1 MTSGDVFR
9 LLESAH
15 VGAYAVSLDQTIVSW
30 NQAAQRILGFSPEQV
45 LGRRCYD
52 VLAGLTPGGIVP
64 ECLEGCPSMRA
75 LKAGEVPGAVDVRI
89 LCASG
94 ERREVTVTP
103 MVVAGRDN
111 DAPVLVHVIHDSSA
125 SESPETATES
135 VREGLVRRGADVV
148 SDHPAAAPDSAP
160 GSELTRRELEVL
172 RLVALGRSTPEIAG
186 ELAISAHTVLN
197 HIRNLRRKLDAASKL
212 EAVVAAIRLGLLD
225 WTQNA
230 TGPVSSSAIQVRSS
244 RRESE

>member
-30 NQAAQRILGFSPEQV
+30 NRAAERILGFSPEQV

-103 MVVAGRDN
+103 MVVAGRGN
-111 DAPVLVHVIHDSSA
+111 DAPVLVHVIHDSSG
-125 SESPETATES
+125 SESPES

-160 GSELTRRELEVL
+160 GSELTPRELEVL

-186 ELAISAHTVLN
+186 ELAISSHTVLN
-197 HIRNLRRKLDAASKL
+197 HIRNLRSKLDAASKL

-225 WTQNA
+225 WT
-230 TGPVSSSAIQVRSS
+230 
-244 RRESE
+244 

>member
-52 VLAGLTPGGIVP
+52 VLAGLTAGGIVP

-103 MVVAGRDN
+103 MVVAGRGN
-111 DAPVLVHVIHDSSA
+111 DAPVLVHVIHDRSG
-125 SESPETATES
+125 SESPESATHS
-135 VREGLVRRGADVV
+135 VREGLMQRGADVV
-148 SDHPAAAPDSAP
+148 SDRPASAPDPAHV
-160 GSELTRRELEVL
+160 SELTPRELEVL
-172 RLVALGRSTPEIAG
+172 RLVALGRSTPEIARQLG
-186 ELAISAHTVLN
+186 ISSHTVLN
-197 HIRNLRRKLDAASKL
+197 HIRHFRRKLDATTKL
-212 EAVVAAIRLGLLD
+212 EAVVTAARLGILD
-225 WTQNA
+225 WT
-230 TGPVSSSAIQVRSS
+230 
-244 RRESE
+244 